1 MSENTSSSGGAGGG
15 LYFIVGI
22 LVAAVIVV
30 GFVAFGGHFPSSKHT
45 TVDVNLSG
53 SSAPA
58 TPGK

>member
-1 MSENTSSSGGAGGG
+1 MAENTSSSGAGSG

-45 TVDVNLSG
+45 TVDVNLTN
-53 SSAPA
+53 SAPA